1 MRRKALAWMLLVLSL
16 LILSLGFTQYGQ
28 VANYVLISIRLA
40 LIAVLSILFVRE
52 RWKYRHH
59 PEGAGKRVTPDA
71 GDSVLRR
78 FRRWY
83 YDESPR

>member
-1 MRRKALAWMLLVLSL
+1 MRRKALAWMLLALSL

-59 PEGAGKRVTPDA
+59 PDGERRVTPDA
-71 GDSVLRR
+71 ADTVLRR

-83 YDESPR
+83 YDEPPR

>member
-59 PEGAGKRVTPDA
+59 PESPENRVKPDA

-83 YDESPR
+83 YDEPPR